1 MLDML
6 LLDIFQNL
14 DIWDITILPCYN
26 FIYIRQ
32 PVQPII
38 WFPNRTEP
46 YEAGQCC
53 LKTCE
58 YWLSVWLSLSLL
70 LINGPGLIDRWAW
83 CLVVMEDPET
93 SNNTSL
99 SLVLWGDETHQ
110 SGGSV
115 RSCEAGCCLA
125 KFLSRDRLEFL
136 LTISHSATLV
146 SLLSLLLLL
155 LLLLLPLL
163 HPLHQ
168 AS

>member
-1 MLDML
+1 MRYHNIAMLQLHLYSTASPAYHM
-6 LLDIFQNL
+6 ISKQNWA
-14 DIWDITILPCYN
+14 IWGWSVLSENLWIL
-26 FIYIRQ
+26 
-32 PVQPII
+32 
-38 WFPNRTEP
+38 
-46 YEAGQCC
+46 A
-53 LKTCE
+53 
-58 YWLSVWLSLSLL
+58 LSLTLTVTAADQWPWL
-70 LINGPGLIDRWAW
+70 DRWAW

-155 LLLLLPLL
+155 LLLLRPLL